1 MWVLTENGELI
12 NLDRF
17 YGVDVRLAYQS
28 VVARSERDFVVL
40 CFCDDAEH
48 GREIIRHIADALAN
62 GVELYD
68 IRNAKVDVYTCGVCA
83 LRFEVPRR
91 GGNVHFLRGNVVC
104 PDCWATGQDEVSV
117 VLCSCDNEEHGEEAG
132 GAVQ

>member
-17 YGVDVRLAYQS
+17 YVVDAGASYLA
-28 VVARSERDFVVL
+28 ARNERKFSVVL
-40 CFCDDAEH
+40 CSCDDEEH

-68 IRNAKVDVYTCGVCA
+68 IRDAKFAVYTCGVCDQQ
-83 LRFEVPRR
+83 FEVPRR
-91 GGNVHFLRGNVVC
+91 GGKVHYNLYDAVC
-104 PDCWATGQDEVSV
+104 PDCWAAGQDEEGVHDGS
-117 VLCSCDNEEHGEEAG
+117 SA
-132 GAVQ
+132 

>member
-48 GREIIRHIADALAN
+48 GREIIGHIADALEN
-62 GVELYD
+62 GVEFYD
-68 IRNAKVDVYTCGVCA
+68 IRNAKVCVYTCEFCGQ
-83 LRFEVPRR
+83 RFEVPRR
-91 GGNVHFLRGNVVC
+91 GGNVRFRRGKVVC
-104 PDCWATGQDEVSV
+104 PDCCAAGQD
-117 VLCSCDNEEHGEEAG
+117 EEAG
-132 GAVQ
+132 GAVR